1 MTYDTLLAPLGASQ
15 LAFRAAM
22 PASAAV
28 ISAAPDAFVGGLVA
42 AGNVSVTDARQ
53 WVTARVQPPCVGQL
67 CQLSLHA
74 LQGGTAY
81 RVFLV
86 AVDSFGV
93 ADPAPAVVTVTAA
106 TATAPVLLPGSGP
119 SNISDSGFTA
129 AASLDA
135 AGGLYYLLAAPKPG
149 STAPPAADV
158 APGEWAAVGSWMEVG
173 SRRRLLSG
181 AGAAVSSAAAWSAA
195 PASRQLLG
203 NASSPAVA
211 PGSLVTPVCYPANQ
225 TCGLTAAK
233 AFAGVQPL
241 ADGQWDVFS
250 SGCLPVPQAGA
261 TQALPSF
268 SGLQNNTLYYLLL
281 GSEDSGVP
289 QPNRA
294 APVAAYAIRTIDLSA
309 PAVACGFPL
318 ATNITA
324 TGFALSALLTKPGA
338 SVWYVVLPA
347 AAAGATP
354 SAQEVLQGK
363 GGGGTAAA
371 AAGNLTRWGSL
382 PWEADPGA
390 DGGRDARKLW
400 APVGGLQGGG
410 NYTAFLTVSL
420 DGSAPAPG
428 AAVLALRWGWAVT
441 EGAVGWWFK
450 RWLKAFGVYTLL
462 LKCSPLTTSPGM
474 QRHPNPCCGAA
485 HLHPPQGPERQV
497 GCIEQNLVAASGQH
511 LMHAL
516 RT

>member
-1 MTYDTLLAPLGASQ
+1 M
-15 LAFRAAM
+15 
-22 PASAAV
+22 
-28 ISAAPDAFVGGLVA
+28 GGLVA
-42 AGNVSVTDARQ
+42 AGNVSVSEARQ

-74 LQGGTAY
+74 LQGGTVY

-86 AVDSFGV
+86 AVDSFRV
-93 ADPAPAVVTVTAA
+93 ADPAPAVVTVTTAAA
-106 TATAPVLLPGSGP
+106 TAPALLPGGGP

-129 AASLDA
+129 TASMDA
-135 AGGLYYLLAAPKPG
+135 SGGLYYLLAAPKP
-149 STAPPAADV
+149 SSSAPSAAEV
-158 APGEWAAVGSWMEVG
+158 APGKWAAVDSWMEDG
-173 SRRRLLSG
+173 GRRRLLSG
-181 AGAAVSSAAAWSAA
+181 DGAAVSSAAAWSVA

-203 NASSPAVA
+203 NVSSPAVA
-211 PGSLVTPVCYPANQ
+211 PGSLVAPVCYPANQ

-241 ADGQWDVFS
+241 ADGQWDVLS

-261 TQALPSF
+261 AQALPPF

-294 APVAAYAIRTIDLSA
+294 APVAAYAIRTVDLSA

-324 TGFALSALLTKPGA
+324 TGFALSTLLTKPGA
-338 SVWYVVLPA
+338 SVWYVVLPS

-363 GGGGTAAA
+363 GAGGTAAA

-390 DGGRDARKLW
+390 DGSRDSRKLW

-420 DGSAPAPG
+420 DGTAPTPE
-428 AAVLALRWGWAVT
+428 AAVLALRWGWVARVG
-441 EGAVGWWFK
+441 EGG
-450 RWLKAFGVYTLL
+450 
-462 LKCSPLTTSPGM
+462 CS
-474 QRHPNPCCGAA
+474 GA
-485 HLHPPQGPERQV
+485 
-497 GCIEQNLVAASGQH
+497 S
-511 LMHAL
+511 
-516 RT
+516 